1 MARSIDEI
9 INDKK
14 VFYCVECGKCV
25 AVCPMVEVYQ
35 EFAYELSPRGINKRA
50 LLGFDV
56 LDILKD
62 KKIWFCLGCTVC
74 TEICPAGVKYAEFIE
89 SLRLLAIKEGNID
102 YCVKCKRCGDYFIP
116 TPILDNMRG
125 ALEEMKVDSQFLNL
139 CPECRRRNFAGKL
152 GTVYGNMVSSD
163 GKPAIGGSKKDD
175 NIGRVS

>member
-1 MARSIDEI
+1 MARSVDEI

-25 AVCPMVEVYQ
+25 AVCPMAEVYQ

-62 KKIWFCLGCTVC
+62 KKIWFCLGCTAC

-89 SLRLLAIKEGNID
+89 SLRLLAIKEGNAD
-102 YCVKCKRCGDYFIP
+102 YCVKCKRCGDYYIP
-116 TPILDNMRG
+116 APILDKMRDNVAQKG
-125 ALEEMKVDSQFLNL
+125 LSCEFLDQCPKCRKYDLVNKV
-139 CPECRRRNFAGKL
+139 A
-152 GTVYGNMVSSD
+152 
-163 GKPAIGGSKKDD
+163 KK
-175 NIGRVS
+175 

>member
-1 MARSIDEI
+1 MARSVDEI

-25 AVCPMVEVYQ
+25 AVCPMAEVYQ

-62 KKIWFCLGCTVC
+62 KKIWFCLGCTAC

-89 SLRLLAIKEGNID
+89 SLRLLAIEEGNTD
-102 YCVKCKRCGDYFIP
+102 YCVKCKRCGDYYIP
-116 TPILDNMRG
+116 TPILDNMRDNLAQKG
-125 ALEEMKVDSQFLNL
+125 LSCELLDQCPKCRKYDLVKKV
-139 CPECRRRNFAGKL
+139 
-152 GTVYGNMVSSD
+152 V
-163 GKPAIGGSKKDD
+163 KK
-175 NIGRVS
+175 